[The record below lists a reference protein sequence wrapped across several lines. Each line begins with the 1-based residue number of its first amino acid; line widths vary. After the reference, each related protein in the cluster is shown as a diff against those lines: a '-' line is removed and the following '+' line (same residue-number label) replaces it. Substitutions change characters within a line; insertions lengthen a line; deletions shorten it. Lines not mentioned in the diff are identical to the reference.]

1 MRVLITR
8 PHDDAKALA
17 EALAARGVEA
27 IVEPMIEIT
36 PLSARALELEGVQ
49 AILLTSANGARAL
62 AAATRRRD
70 VGVLAVGEA
79 TATAAR
85 AAGFAD
91 VAAAGGDVEAL
102 AALVGERCDP
112 AAGALIHVS
121 GSAVAGDLGGRLAA
135 RGFTVR
141 RAVLYEAREAARL
154 SDAATDALS
163 RGALD
168 AVLLF
173 SPRTAKAFVTL
184 AERAGLASA
193 LGSVEALC
201 LSAAV
206 ADAARRVGWQ
216 EVRVAARPE
225 QAALLALMAR

>member
-8 PHDDAKALA
+8 PHEDAKTLA

-27 IVEPMIEIT
+27 IVEPVLEIA
-36 PLSARALELEGVQ
+36 PLAASEVDLGGVQ

-79 TATAAR
+79 TAAAAC
-85 AAGFAD
+85 AAGFSE

-102 AALVGERCDP
+102 AALAGERCDP

-121 GSAVAGDLGGRLAA
+121 GSVVAGDLGGRLMA

-141 RAVLYEAREAARL
+141 RAVLYEAREAAKL
-154 SDAATDALS
+154 SDATMAALS

-173 SPRTAKAFVTL
+173 SPRTANAFVTL
-184 AERAGLASA
+184 AEQAGLAPA
-193 LGSVEALC
+193 LGRVEALC

-206 ADAARRVGWQ
+206 ANAARRVGWQ

-225 QAALLALMAR
+225 QAALLALVAR

>member
-8 PHDDAKALA
+8 PHEDAKTLI

-27 IVEPMIEIT
+27 IVEPVLEIA
-36 PLSARALELEGVQ
+36 PLAASEVDLGGVQ

-62 AAATRRRD
+62 AAATQRRD

-79 TATAAR
+79 TAAAAR
-85 AAGFAD
+85 AAGYSD
-91 VAAAGGDVEAL
+91 VAAAGSDVEAL
-102 AALVGERCDP
+102 ATLVGERCDP
-112 AAGALIHVS
+112 ADGALIHVS

-135 RGFTVR
+135 RGFIVR
-141 RAVLYEAREAARL
+141 RVVLYEAREAAKL

-173 SPRTAKAFVTL
+173 SPRTANAFVTL
-184 AERAGLASA
+184 AERAGLATA
-193 LGSVEALC
+193 LGRVEALC

-216 EVRVAARPE
+216 EVRVAVRPE
-225 QAALLALMAR
+225 QAALLALVAR

>member
-8 PHDDAKALA
+8 PREDARTLA

-36 PLSARALELEGVQ
+36 PLSAGDLDLDGVQ

-62 AAATRRRD
+62 AAATQRRD

-79 TATAAR
+79 TAAAAR
-85 AAGFAD
+85 AAGFAE
-91 VAAAGGDVEAL
+91 VVVAGGDVEAL
-102 AALVGERCDP
+102 AALVEERCDP

-121 GSAVAGDLGGRLAA
+121 GTVVAGDLGGRLAA

-141 RAVLYEAREAARL
+141 RAVLYEARAIPALSATAA
-154 SDAATDALS
+154 AALS

-168 AVLLF
+168 AIVLF
-173 SPRTAKAFVTL
+173 SPRTASAWTKGSCPRNSSL
-184 AERAGLASA
+184 IAS
-193 LGSVEALC
+193 
-201 LSAAV
+201 LS
-206 ADAARRVGWQ
+206 
-216 EVRVAARPE
+216 
-225 QAALLALMAR
+225 

>member
-8 PHDDAKALA
+8 PHEDAKALA

-27 IVEPMIEIT
+27 IIEPVLEIA
-36 PLSARALELEGVQ
+36 PLAASEVDLGGVQ

-79 TATAAR
+79 TAAAAR
-85 AAGFAD
+85 AAGFAE
-91 VAAAGGDVEAL
+91 VVVAGGDVEAL
-102 AALVGERCDP
+102 AALVEERCDP

-121 GSAVAGDLGGRLAA
+121 GSVVAGDLGGRLAA
-135 RGFTVR
+135 HGFTVR
-141 RAVLYEAREAARL
+141 RAVLYEARTVPALSAA
-154 SDAATDALS
+154 AAAALS

-168 AVLLF
+168 AILLF
-173 SPRTAKAFVTL
+173 SPRTASAFVTL
-184 AERAGLASA
+184 AERAGLAAA
-193 LGSVEALC
+193 LGRVEALC

-206 ADAARRVGWQ
+206 ADAARRVAWH
-216 EVRVAARPE
+216 EVRVAARPD
-225 QAALLALMAR
+225 QAALLELVAR